1 MSKKSDS
8 KRVNTK
14 RIAATSEILSK
25 DPKRLNCPSRPKS
38 GVATTSAGITG
49 TFRFQPFGF
58 TSPVAPLNSGPILN
72 ADSIAIAIAVE
83 TMIAIRIAPLTFLT
97 ISPIINR
104 RPKQNTTIGQPTR
117 VPPSPSVTGTGPA
130 PVRRTKPAS
139 TRPINAIK
147 RPIPT
152 EIAIFSC
159 AGTAPNTA
167 FLKPVRTRMVM
178 MIPSRTTSPIASAH
192 DICDAIL
199 TATNVFR
206 PRPVASASGKFPTT
220 PIRIVSTP
228 AINAVAAA
236 IAARFGASPP
246 PRYFPSASFDR
257 PMINGLSATM

>member
-1 MSKKSDS
+1 M
-8 KRVNTK
+8 NTK
-14 RIAATSEILSK
+14 RIPATSEILSK
-25 DPKRLNCPSRPKS
+25 EPKRLNCPRRPKS
-38 GVATTSAGITG
+38 GVAITSDGIAG

-58 TSPVAPLNSGPILN
+58 VFPVGPSNSGPILK
-72 ADSIAIAIAVE
+72 ADSSAIATAVE

-117 VPPSPSVTGTGPA
+117 VPPSPSVTGTGPV

-139 TRPINAIK
+139 TRPISAMN

-159 AGTAPNTA
+159 AGTARNTA
-167 FLKPVRTRMVM
+167 VLKPVRTRTVI
-178 MIPSRTTSPIASAH
+178 MIPSRRTSPIASAH
-192 DICDAIL
+192 DIFDAIP
-199 TATNVFR
+199 TATNVLR

-236 IAARFGASPP
+236 IAARLGASPP
-246 PRYFPSASFDR
+246 PRNFPSASFDR